1 MQSLYSKKSTSS
13 KGSLERFAPIHRS
26 NHHKVLGKRCNGWAL
41 LEDSVQHSASGT
53 RWAVD
58 EHNAGF
64 LRLQNLLHPTGIVSP
79 LDFTC
84 AKDSQNT
91 QHDHSL
97 HSFFYP
103 FLPSSSSTRSE
114 AFCQSTCHFFG
125 SRHPFSNYVYLYV
138 KYRVNTSKSLLHD
151 VNVLDDCDSLNP
163 HPTLP
168 HAFSPSPLSTTNFNP
183 KNPSLLKNGD
193 I

>member
-41 LEDSVQHSASGT
+41 LKDSVQHSASGT
-53 RWAVD
+53 CWTVD

-64 LRLQNLLHPTGIVSP
+64 LRFQNLLHPTGIVSP

-84 AKDSQNT
+84 AKDSNNT

-114 AFCQSTCHFFG
+114 ASCQFTCHFFG
-125 SRHPFSNYVYLYV
+125 SRHPFSNCVYLYV
-138 KYRVNTSKSLLHD
+138 SYRVDTPNSVLYD
-151 VNVLDDCDSLNP
+151 VHALDDCDSLNP

-168 HAFSPSPLSTTNFNP
+168 HAFSPSPLSTTNSP
-183 KNPSLLKNGD
+183 VKNPSQIEIGD

>member
-1 MQSLYSKKSTSS
+1 MHSSYSKKGTSS

-26 NHHKVLGKRCNGWAL
+26 NHHKVLSKRCNGWAL
-41 LEDSVQHSASGT
+41 LKDSVQHSASGT
-53 RWAVD
+53 CWTVD

-79 LDFTC
+79 LNFTC
-84 AKDSQNT
+84 TKDGKDT

-103 FLPSSSSTRSE
+103 FLLVSFSRRSE
-114 AFCQSTCHFFG
+114 AFCQFTCHFFG
-125 SRHPFSNYVYLYV
+125 SRHPYSNCVYLYV
-138 KYRVNTSKSLLHD
+138 SYRVDTPNSLLHD
-151 VNVLDDCDSLNP
+151 VNVLDDCDSLN
-163 HPTLP
+163 HHSTLP
-168 HAFSPSPLSTTNFNP
+168 HAFSPSPLSKTNFNP
-183 KNPSLLKNGD
+183 KNPSQIEIGD

>member
-26 NHHKVLGKRCNGWAL
+26 NHHKVLSKRCNGWAL
-41 LEDSVQHSASGT
+41 LKDSVQHSTSGT

-58 EHNAGF
+58 EHNAGL

-84 AKDSQNT
+84 AKDSKNT

-103 FLPSSSSTRSE
+103 FLLVSFSRRSE
-114 AFCQSTCHFFG
+114 AFCQSTYHFFG
-125 SRHPFSNYVYLYV
+125 SRHPFSNCVYLYV

-168 HAFSPSPLSTTNFNP
+168 HAFYPSPLSTTNFNP

>member
-13 KGSLERFAPIHRS
+13 KGSLERFDPIHRS
-26 NHHKVLGKRCNGWAL
+26 NHHKVIGKRCNGCTL
-41 LEDSVQHSASGT
+41 LKDSVQHSTSGT

-58 EHNAGF
+58 EHNAGL

-84 AKDSQNT
+84 AKDSNNT

-103 FLPSSSSTRSE
+103 FLLVSFSRRSE

-125 SRHPFSNYVYLYV
+125 SRHPFSIYVLLYV
-138 KYRVNTSKSLLHD
+138 SYRSDTPNSLLHD
-151 VNVLDDCDSLNP
+151 VNVLDDCDSLNHHSTP
-163 HPTLP
+163 PFAFHPFL
-168 HAFSPSPLSTTNFNP
+168 LSTTNSP
-183 KNPSLLKNGD
+183 VKNPSQIEIGD

>member
-26 NHHKVLGKRCNGWAL
+26 NHHKVLGKRCNGRAL
-41 LEDSVQHSASGT
+41 LKDSVQHSASGT
-53 RWAVD
+53 RWTVD

-79 LDFTC
+79 LNFTC
-84 AKDSQNT
+84 AKDGKNT

-103 FLPSSSSTRSE
+103 FLLVSFSRRSE
-114 AFCQSTCHFFG
+114 ASCQFTCHFFG
-125 SRHPFSNYVYLYV
+125 SRHPFSIFASFLSSTCVVAPNL
-138 KYRVNTSKSLLHD
+138 LLHD
-151 VNVLDDCDSLNP
+151 VHALDYCDSSNP
-163 HPTLP
+163 HPIPP

-183 KNPSLLKNGD
+183 KNPIQNENGD

>member
-1 MQSLYSKKSTSS
+1 MHSSYSKKGTSS

-26 NHHKVLGKRCNGWAL
+26 NHHKVLGKRCNGRAL
-41 LEDSVQHSASGT
+41 FEDSVQHSTSGT

-103 FLPSSSSTRSE
+103 FLLVSFSRRSE
-114 AFCQSTCHFFG
+114 ASCQFTCHFFG
-125 SRHPFSNYVYLYV
+125 SRHPFSIYVYLYV
-138 KYRVNTSKSLLHD
+138 SNRVDTPNSLLHD
-151 VNVLDDCDSLNP
+151 DYALDDCDSLNHHSTP
-163 HPTLP
+163 PFAFHPFLLSKTN
-168 HAFSPSPLSTTNFNP
+168 SPV

>member
-26 NHHKVLGKRCNGWAL
+26 NHHKVLGKRCNGRAL
-41 LEDSVQHSASGT
+41 LKDSVQHSASGT

-84 AKDSQNT
+84 AKDSKNT
-91 QHDHSL
+91 QRDHSL

-103 FLPSSSSTRSE
+103 FLLVSFSRRSE

-125 SRHPFSNYVYLYV
+125 SRHPFSIFASFLA
-138 KYRVNTSKSLLHD
+138 SKCVVAPNSLLHD
-151 VNVLDDCDSLNP
+151 VHALDDCDSLNP
-163 HPTLP
+163 HLTLP
-168 HAFSPSPLSTTNFNP
+168 HAFSPSPLSKTNFNP

>member
-13 KGSLERFAPIHRS
+13 KGSLERFTPIHRS
-26 NHHKVLGKRCNGWAL
+26 NHHKVIGKRCNGCTL
-41 LEDSVQHSASGT
+41 LKDSVQHSTSGT

-58 EHNAGF
+58 EHNAGL

-84 AKDSQNT
+84 AKDSNNT

-103 FLPSSSSTRSE
+103 FLLVSFSRRSE
-114 AFCQSTCHFFG
+114 AFCQSTYHFFG
-125 SRHPFSNYVYLYV
+125 SRHPFSIYVLLYV
-138 KYRVNTSKSLLHD
+138 SYRSDTPNSLLHD
-151 VNVLDDCDSLNP
+151 VNVLDDCDSLN
-163 HPTLP
+163 HHSTLP
-168 HAFSPSPLSTTNFNP
+168 HAFSSSPLSTTNSP
-183 KNPSLLKNGD
+183 VKNPSQIENGD